1 MSVRVAINGFGRIGR
16 VFLRAAVE
24 REAPIDIVAVN
35 DVGDPSGMAM
45 LLRHDS
51 VYGPYPGRVVERDGE
66 LMAGDLT
73 IPIFAEPD
81 PRDLPWRELE
91 VDVVLESTGHFRKR
105 EQAQLHLDAGAD
117 VVVVSAPATDPDV
130 TLVLGVNDEQYRPE
144 EHRIIS
150 NASCTTNC
158 VAPVARVLND
168 AFGIEAGFMT
178 TIHAYTNDQSVLD
191 QPHKDP
197 RRARAA
203 GINLIPTSTGAA
215 KAIGLVIPELAGKL
229 DGVSVRAP
237 VPTGSLVDL
246 GVHLSRP
253 TTVEEVNAAFAG
265 AAVTER
271 LAGILEY
278 SAEPLVSSDVIRSSS
293 SAIVDSLLTMARG
306 NEVRVFAWY
315 DNEWGYSC
323 RLVDLIATVL
333 EPERATMAR
342 EVVLAK

>member
-1 MSVRVAINGFGRIGR
+1 MSVRVAVNGFGRIGR

-24 REAPIDIVAVN
+24 REAPIEIVAVN

-51 VYGPYPGRVVERDGE
+51 VYGPYPDHVVERDGE
-66 LMAGDLT
+66 LMAGDVT
-73 IPIFAEPD
+73 IPIFRQPD

-105 EQAQLHLDAGAD
+105 EQAQLHLDAGAA

-168 AFGIEAGFMT
+168 EFGIEAGFMT

-203 GINLIPTSTGAA
+203 GLNLIPTSTGAA

-229 DGVSVRAP
+229 DGVSVRVP
-237 VPTGSLVDL
+237 VPTGV
-246 GVHLSRP
+246 
-253 TTVEEVNAAFAG
+253 AG
-265 AAVTER
+265 
-271 LAGILEY
+271 
-278 SAEPLVSSDVIRSSS
+278 
-293 SAIVDSLLTMARG
+293 
-306 NEVRVFAWY
+306 
-315 DNEWGYSC
+315 
-323 RLVDLIATVL
+323 
-333 EPERATMAR
+333 
-342 EVVLAK
+342 